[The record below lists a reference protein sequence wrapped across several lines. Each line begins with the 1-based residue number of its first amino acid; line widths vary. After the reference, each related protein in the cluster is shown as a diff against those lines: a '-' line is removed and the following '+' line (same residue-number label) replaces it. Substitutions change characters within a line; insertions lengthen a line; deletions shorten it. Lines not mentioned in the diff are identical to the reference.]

1 MKTKKLK
8 QITTI
13 VFYGLLIFLAV
24 NIRNQKNDAKHEN
37 EIIRKNLNELLK
49 TDKQTK
55 EEIISINKKI
65 KTNTEN
71 DIKTKLAI
79 KTATRSYQHILK
91 QVKQLND
98 EKSKTDHEINSY
110 SDSSDRSWFNSRFPR
125 FDDHK

>member
-13 VFYGLLIFLAV
+13 AFYGLLIFLAGNV
-24 NIRNQKNDAKHEN
+24 RNQINNAKHEN
-37 EIIRKNLNELLK
+37 DIFRRNINALLK

-65 KTNTEN
+65 EINTEK
-71 DIKTKLAI
+71 DFKTKQAI
-79 KTATRSYQHILK
+79 ETTTRSYQHILK

-98 EKSKTDHEINSY
+98 EKSKTDNEIINY
-110 SDSSDRSWFNSRFPR
+110 SDSSDRNWFNSRFPR
-125 FDDHK
+125 FDDNQ

>member
-24 NIRNQKNDAKHEN
+24 NIRNQINKAKHEN

-65 KTNTEN
+65 EINTES
-71 DIKTKLAI
+71 DIKTKQDI
-79 KTATRSYQHILK
+79 KKATRSYQHILK

-98 EKSKTDHEINSY
+98 EKSKTDHAIINY
-110 SDSSDRSWFNSRFPR
+110 SDSSDRNWFNSHFPR
-125 FDDHK
+125 FDDNQ